1 MGFHDVIGSVFLL
14 SGAFFVLIG
23 SIGIVRLPDFFTR
36 THASGKCDTLGL
48 ALVLL
53 GLAIHEGGTL
63 NTAKLI
69 LIAIFIAIAN
79 PTATHALA
87 RAAFK
92 LGIKPI
98 LWISKEKSQDDLA
111 D

>member
-1 MGFHDVIGSVFLL
+1 M
-14 SGAFFVLIG
+14 LIG
-23 SIGIVRLPDFFTR
+23 SIGVVRFPDFFTR

-63 NTAKLI
+63 NTVKLI
-69 LIAIFIAIAN
+69 LIAVFIGIAN

-92 LGIKPI
+92 LGIKP
-98 LWISKEKSQDDLA
+98 LLSTSKEEKQNDLA